1 MIAHGDRI
9 EVIPVRPL
17 RTMRRT
23 SREPTR
29 PWNARL
35 TEYELGRLVRLAR
48 ALRRRPECQALCPTA
63 SRPDE
68 LIVPTLCLYEVYKV
82 VLRQRGPS
90 AALQAVALMRQGR
103 IVELGER
110 IALLA
115 AELGLK
121 HKLPMADSVI
131 LATAR
136 VHDAHVWTQDADF
149 AGIENVTLVPESRP
163 KASR

>member
-1 MIAHGDRI
+1 MNLVDSSGWLEYFADGPNA
-9 EVIPVRPL
+9 PVFAKPL
-17 RTMRRT
+17 QN
-23 SREPTR
+23 P
-29 PWNARL
+29 ADVL
-35 TEYELGRLVRLAR
+35 
-48 ALRRRPECQALCPTA
+48 
-63 SRPDE
+63 
-68 LIVPTLCLYEVYKV
+68 VPTICLYEVYKV

-115 AELGLK
+115 AELSLK

-136 VHDAHVWTQDADF
+136 AHDAHVWTQGADF
-149 AGIENVTLVPESRP
+149 AGIDGVTVVE
-163 KASR
+163 KAK